1 MSSTH
6 CFLRTENQSICHEV
20 VKLWIFIIWQ
30 ISTIIYRNYFN
41 LLIANFNKVITALN
55 QHILLLIGNKQKEAK
70 DLINSSGLQLIAEED
85 LDKAAKSVS
94 KTSNKNITR
103 IGIPVE
109 CSGCCEVMF
118 LKII

>member
-30 ISTIIYRNYFN
+30 ISAIIYRNYFN
-41 LLIANFNKVITALN
+41 LLILTALN

-94 KTSNKNITR
+94 KTSNNPCMNPCR
-103 IGIPVE
+103 V
-109 CSGCCEVMF
+109 
-118 LKII
+118 